1 MPNIKSNVNL
11 QNSCNEKDNLPV
23 MSMEAYEQLVVRSE
37 LYSLIQEGLD
47 DIKSGN
53 TRPFSDAMAD
63 IRNLRKQP

>member
-11 QNSCNEKDNLPV
+11 QNSCNGKDNLPV
-23 MSMEAYEQLVVRSE
+23 MSIEAYEQLVARSE

-63 IRNLRKQP
+63 IRNRW